1 MDKENLE
8 NINEKTIKLKI
19 QHLDNFNP
27 GKYVDALDDAKTWCI
42 AEIIQRKGNNIIVH
56 YEGWS
61 SKYDEVK
68 SSLIQGNQY
77 KKHR

>member
-19 QHLDNFNP
+19 QHLDNFIP
-27 GKYVDALDDAKTWCI
+27 AKYVDVLDDAKTWCI
-42 AEIIQRKGNNIIVH
+42 AEIIQRKGNYIIVH
-56 YEGWS
+56 FEGWS

-68 SSLIQGNQY
+68 SSLKPGN
-77 KKHR
+77 